1 MTPRIAVNIATFVA
15 MAVALTW
22 WATTNYVTF
31 GLTQPPSNVVT
42 MDFEASP
49 GLQPGFEVAYLG
61 HGVGRVAAVDLED
74 HHVVVTTELDP
85 DQPVPAAVDAAVRR
99 RSAVGEPYIDLAPSA
114 AADADAPALLAD
126 GDHIGLDRTSVPL
139 SYEDVFRS
147 VADLL
152 DAIPDGSVGTIL
164 EELAAGLDGRE
175 DDLRAIVSDVESV
188 LTTFADR
195 ADLLDHLAV
204 QATDLAA
211 SVADRSGTLAD
222 ALDDTELLA
231 AAIRDSRTD
240 LLRLIED
247 SPDLLDRVSALVAT
261 SRPHVSC
268 LLGALEQSV
277 AAIDTPANTAALRAA
292 VADAPELLALL
303 DGVVHARESGSW
315 LRVEAMIND
324 GGPDPL
330 VEYAE
335 PLPYPEVPAVGSCA
349 TDGAAQD
356 GAGAAAGSA
365 GHPEPVVPPAL
376 SAAPDTVRPERDAT
390 PVADA
395 APDST
400 ERQFVRDRP
409 RVWWFGLALGLAAVL
424 AARPW
429 RLVGRLTGRGRGRP

>member
-1 MTPRIAVNIATFVA
+1 MTPRIVANIATFVV
-15 MAVALTW
+15 MAIALAW

-31 GLTQPPSNVVT
+31 GLTQPPANVVA

-61 HGVGRVAAVDLED
+61 HGVGRVAHVALAD

-85 DQPVPAAVDAAVRR
+85 DQPIPATVEAAVRR
-99 RSAVGEPYIDLAPSA
+99 RSAVGEPYVDLTPAGA
-114 AADADAPALLAD
+114 ATTEPPTLLAD

-139 SYEDVFRS
+139 SYEAVFRS

-152 DAIPDGSVGTIL
+152 DAIPEGAVGTIL
-164 EELAAGLDGRE
+164 GELATGLDGRG
-175 DDLRAIVSDVESV
+175 DDLRAIILDVESV
-188 LTTFADR
+188 LTTFAER
-195 ADLLDHLAV
+195 ADVLDHLAV

-211 SVADRSGTLAD
+211 SVADRSGTLRD
-222 ALDDTELLA
+222 ALDDAEVLA
-231 AAIRDSRTD
+231 AAIRESRTD
-240 LLRLIED
+240 LLRLIEA
-247 SPDLLDRVSALVAT
+247 SPDLLERVSDLAAA

-268 LLGALEQSV
+268 LLGALERSV

-292 VADAPELLALL
+292 VADAPEVLALL

-335 PLPYPEVPAVGSCA
+335 PLPYPEVPVAVDCTPDDA
-349 TDGAAQD
+349 TQG
-356 GAGAAAGSA
+356 GAGLASGSA
-365 GHPEPVVPPAL
+365 GQPAPVVPPAL
-376 SAAPDTVRPERDAT
+376 GADSGDVRPDADST
-390 PVADA
+390 PAPDA

-400 ERQFVRDRP
+400 ERQFARDQP
-409 RVWWFGLALGLAAVL
+409 DLWWFGLALGLVAVL
-424 AARPW
+424 VARPW
-429 RLVGRLTGRGRGRP
+429 RLLGRLARGQGRL